1 MYLLIYFWL
10 HLVLVAVHRLSLVA
24 VHGLLIGVAS
34 LAAEHGL

>member
-24 VHGLLIGVAS
+24 VHGLVIAVAS
-34 LAAEHGL
+34 LVVAHGL